1 LWNIGDV
8 EPTRLGDFEYLVLLA
23 VVRIGPDAYGATVRR
38 EIETQTQRHL
48 GISAVYTTL
57 ERLEQK
63 GLVRSWTGASAAARQ
78 GRRRKH
84 FELTAP
90 GLRAV
95 KETHRIYAAMTA
107 GLKGRLKA
115 VR

>member
-1 LWNIGDV
+1 M
-8 EPTRLGDFEYLVLLA
+8 EPARLGDFEYLVLLA
-23 VVRIGPDAYGATVRR
+23 VFRIGPDAYGATVRR
-38 EIETQTQRHL
+38 EIETQTQRQL

-63 GLVRSWTGASAAARQ
+63 GLVRSWTGEPAATRE

-84 FELTAP
+84 FQLTSP
-90 GLRAV
+90 GLRAL

-107 GLKGRLKA
+107 GLEGRLKA